1 MPDKASAN
9 KKKKM
14 MIIIG
19 ASVMVVV
26 IAVGTVVG
34 LALAGKINI
43 PGLTPKK
50 KAIVRSAPKAATKPV
65 SAPKAKVESP
75 KAVAEKTTETIVEK
89 QGAIKLAEVW
99 NELPVPELI
108 AIVETWKPSEIA
120 PVLNEMDSEKAAE
133 VMAKMKPKQ
142 ASDVSRELKRI
153 ASIVPVTAE

>member
-19 ASVMVVV
+19 ASVLVVV
-26 IAVGTVVG
+26 IAVGMVIG

-50 KAIVRSAPKAATKPV
+50 KAIAKSATKAAPKPV
-65 SAPKAKVESP
+65 SAPKAKVELP
-75 KAVAEKTTETIVEK
+75 KAVAQKPTETIVDK

-99 NELPVPELI
+99 NELPVP
-108 AIVETWKPSEIA
+108 
-120 PVLNEMDSEKAAE
+120 
-133 VMAKMKPKQ
+133 
-142 ASDVSRELKRI
+142 
-153 ASIVPVTAE
+153 

>member
-19 ASVMVVV
+19 ASVLVVV
-26 IAVGTVVG
+26 IAVGR
-34 LALAGKINI
+34 KINI

-50 KAIVRSAPKAATKPV
+50 KATAKSAPKVAPKPF
-65 SAPKAKVESP
+65 SAPKAKVEPP
-75 KAVAEKTTETIVEK
+75 KAVAEKPTETIVDK

>member
-1 MPDKASAN
+1 MHQKPF
-9 KKKKM
+9 
-14 MIIIG
+14 G
-19 ASVMVVV
+19 HCC
-26 IAVGTVVG
+26 
-34 LALAGKINI
+34 
-43 PGLTPKK
+43 
-50 KAIVRSAPKAATKPV
+50 AIVSGNLLSSYRNNRSNPL
-65 SAPKAKVESP
+65 
-75 KAVAEKTTETIVEK
+75 

-108 AIVETWKPSEIA
+108 AIVESWKPSEIA